1 MNEEFVHK
9 NVYELEKRRLEERME
24 HSIERNDART
34 DYFMANVNAMLAEM
48 RGDLKAM
55 NARLTNMG
63 WTIIL
68 AVALMGLIL
77 TGVSIY
83 FSMPH

>member
-9 NVYELEKRRLEERME
+9 NVYELEKRRLEEKIE

-34 DYFMANVNAMLAEM
+34 DYFMARVDASLAEM
-48 RGDLKAM
+48 RGDIKAIR
-55 NARLTNMG
+55 AEVSTMG
-63 WTIIL
+63 WTITL
-68 AVALMGLIL
+68 AVALMGVIL

>member
-1 MNEEFVHK
+1 MNEELVYK
-9 NVYELEKRRLEERME
+9 NVYELEKRRMEDKME

-34 DYFMANVNAMLAEM
+34 DYFMARVEGTLSRMEGRLDAMDA
-48 RGDLKAM
+48 KIS
-55 NARLTNMG
+55 NMG
-63 WTIIL
+63 RTITL
-68 AVALMGLIL
+68 TVAIMGLIL